1 MGAHAEGYQTLASG
15 AYSHAEGE
23 GTLAKSRGSHTEG
36 IFTTASAQAA
46 HAEGKGTIA
55 SNDIAHAEGHY
66 TVASGMHSHA
76 EGNKTLASG
85 QGAHS
90 GGTFTTAS
98 INYQTVV
105 GQYNLDPQGYAVGKN
120 DTFVV
125 GGGNS
130 YPNRR
135 DRFKVRTD
143 NGEVIIPLGNE
154 ENSKWTTQ
162 NPLEITPSE
171 VEGLMPGLYFG
182 EPENYNADYSG
193 SGTFR
198 IIAFEKKNGDDSLSL
213 TTLRIQQN
221 VGGIYVDTV
230 NYNFPLLTAVYA

>member
-1 MGAHAEGYQTLASG
+1 VGAHAEGRGSIAS
-15 AYSHAEGE
+15 AAFSHAEGLE
-23 GTLAKSRGSHTEG
+23 TLASNL
-36 IFTTASAQAA
+36 AS
-46 HAEGKGTIA
+46 HAEGKETIA
-55 SNDIAHAEGHY
+55 SGELSHAEGHI
-66 TVASGMHSHA
+66 TVASGWHSHA
-76 EGNKTLASG
+76 EGDHTLASG

-98 INYQTVV
+98 LDYQTVV
-105 GQYNLDPQGYAVGKN
+105 GQYNLNPQGYAVGKN

-182 EPENYNADYSG
+182 EPGNYNADYSG

-198 IIAFEKKNGDDSLSL
+198 IIAFEKKNDDDDLSL

-230 NYNFPLLTAVYA
+230 SYQFPFLTAVFT